1 MSETFPYSRSV
12 DISLFV
18 HMSKLS
24 CALTFINICKIALAK
39 CNQSPYTK
47 CNTNLPQ
54 PVPTYQCVLMYL
66 SLPLEKKLKFM
77 LDSAFNHNARNND
90 IGKIIDTPE
99 GPPDLPR
106 IPGTRQSNTSHAL
119 ARVTHSLLRC
129 KNPRPLEPQSSGKEN
144 LDSSCG
150 NEFPTTSA
158 SAKMK
163 FTIPFP
169 NDNYATKGAYFSSSS
184 TTPSAMKTALKK
196 RPSWV
201 AKKTVTV
208 SYCNT
213 MQEDLLCHI

>member
-1 MSETFPYSRSV
+1 M
-12 DISLFV
+12 
-18 HMSKLS
+18 
-24 CALTFINICKIALAK
+24 
-39 CNQSPYTK
+39 
-47 CNTNLPQ
+47 
-54 PVPTYQCVLMYL
+54 
-66 SLPLEKKLKFM
+66 
-77 LDSAFNHNARNND
+77 
-90 IGKIIDTPE
+90 
-99 GPPDLPR
+99 
-106 IPGTRQSNTSHAL
+106 
-119 ARVTHSLLRC
+119 
-129 KNPRPLEPQSSGKEN
+129 EPQSSGKEN